1 MRSKRTKEEVQT
13 KPRTATGTTPSNQ
26 TRRQAGDFFQQLPG
40 VLVNTGFC
48 LGRLTNII
56 LEWFGGLT
64 LEILLVKPKKKE
76 KIGTSYPCRPRV
88 ETQGDTKQKK

>member
-40 VLVNTGFC
+40 VLVNTGFAFFV
-48 LGRLTNII
+48 
-56 LEWFGGLT
+56 W
-64 LEILLVKPKKKE
+64 
-76 KIGTSYPCRPRV
+76 
-88 ETQGDTKQKK
+88 GD